1 MHRNLLIVIGLLWWN
16 ASPVTAET
24 VGSNRRGM
32 VATIQ
37 PIATRAGLDALRSGG
52 NAIDAAIASALTLG
66 VVDSHNSGIGGGC
79 FMLIRL
85 ADGRLFALDGRETA
99 PARATRDM
107 FLRNGKADPKLS
119 QDGALAVGVPG
130 ELAVL
135 AQASRRFGRMPM
147 RSLLEA
153 AARVAEM
160 GFPIDRHY
168 AHRLKDTHRQ
178 LAASPEARAIFL
190 NADGQPFAAGDVL
203 RQRDLAASYRA
214 IATNGVEWFYQG
226 AFAKRTADWMRSH
239 GGLLNEQDFSGYQVV
254 DREPVRGSYRGFD
267 LVSFPPPSSGGLH
280 VVQILNIL
288 EPYDVNS
295 LGDRSADFV
304 HLVSEAMKLAFAD
317 RATWL
322 GDPDFTPVPRGLVS
336 KAYAR
341 DLSRRI
347 RMDRATPVT
356 AAGTP
361 PAADTDVF
369 RKEAN
374 RHTTHFATADAEGN
388 WVACTASLNTS
399 FGSKV
404 VIPGTGIL
412 LNNHMDDFAAQPGV
426 PNYFGLVGAEANAV
440 SPGKRPLS
448 SMSPTFVLKEGKPI
462 LSIGAAGGPT
472 IITQTVLAI
481 LRTLDFGADPGS
493 ALLGGRFHHQW
504 KPDELRIESRFDTA
518 VIEELRRRGH
528 RVVVEPSIGAA
539 QAIGIGR
546 VDGFVG
552 AADPRSEGQAEGF

>member
-1 MHRNLLIVIGLLWWN
+1 MNRNLLILIALLWWDSS
-16 ASPVTAET
+16 AVAAET
-24 VGSNRRGM
+24 VQSARRGM

-37 PIATRAGLDALRSGG
+37 PIATRAGLDALRCGG
-52 NAIDAAIASALTLG
+52 NAIDAAIACALTLG

-107 FLRNGKADPKLS
+107 FLRNGKADPALS

-267 LVSFPPPSSGGLH
+267 LVSFPPPSSGGVH
-280 VVQILNIL
+280 VVEILNIL
-288 EPYDVNS
+288 EPHDVNS

-374 RHTTHFATADAEGN
+374 RHTTHFATVDAEGN

-493 ALLGGRFHHQW
+493 ALSGGRFHHQW

-552 AADPRSEGQAEGF
+552 AADPRSEGRAEGF